1 VLSAPEIR
9 DLLAALDTELAKSS
23 IRAEVYL
30 LGGAVMCMVFAARP
44 STKDVDGYFV
54 PTARVREAARR
65 VALAR
70 DVPEDWLND
79 AAKRYLSDRGDFAP
93 FLEFSQLRVFT
104 ATPEYLLAMKCLAMR
119 LGAEF
124 HDEADVR
131 FLLRYLNVTRL
142 EAVEQLL
149 ARYYPLD
156 RFPPKTFFALEEM
169 LA

>member
-1 VLSAPEIR
+1 VLSASEIR
-9 DLLAALDTELAKSS
+9 DLLAALDAELAKSS

-30 LGGAVMCMVFAARP
+30 LGG
-44 STKDVDGYFV
+44 
-54 PTARVREAARR
+54 
-65 VALAR
+65 
-70 DVPEDWLND
+70 
-79 AAKRYLSDRGDFAP
+79 
-93 FLEFSQLRVFT
+93 
-104 ATPEYLLAMKCLAMR
+104 AMR

-131 FLLRYLNVTRL
+131 FLLRYLNLTRL

-169 LA
+169 LG